1 MAKKICLIDGSGY
14 IFRAFYALP
23 PMTSPEGTPVNAV
36 YGFTNMFM
44 KLTNTIECDYTLV
57 LFDAAR
63 HNFRN
68 EIFGDYKA
76 NRAETPADLVPQ
88 FSIIREAVNALNL
101 DYLDMEG
108 YEADDLI
115 ATYAKVAQE
124 QGMEVVVVSADK
136 DLMQLIREGVTY
148 YDPMKDKFCTDQEVM
163 EKFGVL
169 PNRVVD
175 VQALM
180 GDSSDNIPG
189 VPGIGPKTASELINQ
204 YGDLENLL
212 AHLDEIKQNKRRETL
227 IENVK
232 NARISYQLAT
242 LKQDVPVDTDLEKF
256 ACRKPSI
263 KQVFDFIDTYAMR
276 SLRSRAERWI
286 ETRCSSTQFC
296 DTPENIAL
304 EPKKEIIKQYE
315 LVQDEQTLKKWA
327 DMILQKRLF
336 AFDTETTGFSPT
348 FDKIVGFSM
357 STDEGVACYV
367 PLKHGSQEEVI
378 DLFSAPTT
386 KVKQLSFEVVK
397 KYLRPIFASKSILKI
412 GHNIKFDMHFIAQV
426 LGDDF
431 KIEPIEDT
439 AVISYVL
446 DSSNHGHG
454 MDELAG
460 MFLNYQTIKYEE
472 VTGAGKNKVTFDK
485 VELDKA
491 LDYAAE
497 DADITLRLYNVLKPR
512 LAAEGAAKI
521 YEHFDR
527 PLISTLKYME
537 SNGIT
542 VDTKNLTELTKDFE
556 QKLIVLEKEAYEIAG
571 EEFNLASP
579 KQIGEI
585 LYGKMGLKGKKTAGG
600 SFQTGADVL
609 EQLAEEYELPKKIL
623 EWRGF
628 AKLKSTYTDSLL
640 ALVDKED
647 RVHTTYNQTFVNTGR
662 LSSNNPNLQ
671 NIPIRSAEGKKIRQ
685 CFIPKKGYKLIAV
698 DYSQVELRLMAVI
711 ANVRALK
718 EAFANGVDIHTATAS
733 QVFGVAPEEVGSDM
747 RRDAKTINFGIIYG
761 QSQYGLA
768 KQLGISND
776 EAKAYIEA
784 YFAKMPEIKTY
795 MEDTISYA
803 RAHGYVETYFGRKIS
818 TLGINDQNKRVA
830 AFAERAAIN
839 APLQGTA
846 ADIIKMAMNR
856 VYQKLL
862 DAGYKTKML
871 LQVHDELV
879 FESPIEEVEVVSKMV
894 KETMEGVTN
903 FDVKL
908 IAEVGLGE
916 NWEEAH

>member
-23 PMTSPEGTPVNAV
+23 PMTSPDGTPVNAV

-44 KLTNTIECDYTLV
+44 KLTNSIECDYTLV

-68 EIFGDYKA
+68 EIFDNYKA

-101 DYLDMEG
+101 DYLEMEG
-108 YEADDLI
+108 FEADDLI
-115 ATYAKVAQE
+115 ATYAKIAQE

-136 DLMQLIREGVTY
+136 DLMQLIRDGVTY

-163 EKFGVL
+163 DKFGVL

-189 VPGIGPKTASELINQ
+189 VPGIGPKTAAELINQ

-212 AHLDEIKQNKRRETL
+212 AHLEEIKQNKRRETL
-227 IENVK
+227 IENVE

-242 LKQDVPVDTDLEKF
+242 LKQDVPVDEDLEKF
-256 ACRKPSI
+256 ACRKPEI

-286 ETRCSSTQFC
+286 ETRCASTQFC
-296 DTPENIAL
+296 EVATEAPA
-304 EPKKEIIKQYE
+304 PKEIAKHYE
-315 LVQDEQTLKKWA
+315 LVQDENKLKEWVGKI
-327 DMILQKRLF
+327 MQSRLF

-357 STDEGVACYV
+357 ATEEGVACYV
-367 PLKHGSQEEVI
+367 PLKHGEQTEEVV
-378 DLFSAPTT
+378 DLFSTPTS

-397 KYLRPIFASKSILKI
+397 KHLKPLFASKSILKI
-412 GHNIKFDMHFIAQV
+412 GHNIKFDMHFMSQV

-431 KIEPIEDT
+431 AIEPIEDT
-439 AVISYVL
+439 AVLSYVL

-454 MDELAG
+454 MDELAEL
-460 MFLNYQTIKYEE
+460 FLNYKTIKYDE
-472 VTGAGKNKVTFDK
+472 VTGTGKNKVTFDK

-497 DADITLRLYNVLKPR
+497 DADVTLRLYNTLKPR
-512 LAAEGAAKI
+512 LVAESATKI

-542 VDTKNLTELTKDFE
+542 VDTKNLTELTKEFE
-556 QKLIVLEKEAYEIAG
+556 QKLIVLEKEAHEIAG

-640 ALVDKED
+640 SLVDKEN

-711 ANVRALK
+711 ANVKALK
-718 EAFANGVDIHTATAS
+718 LAFANGVDIHTATAS
-733 QVFGVAPEEVGSDM
+733 QVFGVAPEQVGSDM

-795 MEDTISYA
+795 MEDTIAYA
-803 RAHGYVETYFGRKIS
+803 RSHGYVETYFGRKIS

-856 VYQKLL
+856 VYQKLIEG
-862 DAGYKTKML
+862 GYKTKML

-879 FESPIEEVEVVSKMV
+879 FESPLDEVEIVSKMV
-894 KETMEGVTN
+894 KETMESVTD

-908 IAEVGLGE
+908 IAEVGIGE